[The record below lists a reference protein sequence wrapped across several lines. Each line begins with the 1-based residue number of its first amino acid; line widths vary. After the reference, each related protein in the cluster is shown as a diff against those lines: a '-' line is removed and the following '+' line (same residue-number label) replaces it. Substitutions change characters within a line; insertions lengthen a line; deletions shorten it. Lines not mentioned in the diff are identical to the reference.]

1 MAREKEP
8 EAPADIPSWLMTFS
22 DVITLLMTFFI
33 LLLTFATN
41 EKEKFERIQV
51 SMFGGGGATGM
62 VAEAEGPLDHDALLL
77 RERHR
82 SGRISQEGSE
92 IPPIHSDA
100 VFESL
105 SKGVAGLEN
114 DEMRELSTQHGVVI
128 PWSLFM
134 TSDGNISPLGQQHL
148 KMLAKHMRRQP
159 IDADFLVG
167 DTTQLAQAQQL
178 ASHLFEREGIQPGR
192 LGIGFDPDNSDKS
205 RFTIVLTRPLAGK
218 IHGD

>member
-1 MAREKEP
+1 MARVKEP

-41 EKEKFERIQV
+41 EPEKFERIQV

-62 VAEAEGPLDHDALLL
+62 AAEAEGPLDYDALLL
-77 RERHR
+77 RERQR
-82 SGRISQEGSE
+82 SGRISQVGSE
-92 IPPIHSDA
+92 MPPIHSDA
-100 VFESL
+100 VYETL
-105 SKGVAGLEN
+105 NKGVAGLEN

-148 KMLAKHMRRQP
+148 KMLAKHMRRH
-159 IDADFLVG
+159 VG
-167 DTTQLAQAQQL
+167 L
-178 ASHLFEREGIQPGR
+178 P
-192 LGIGFDPDNSDKS
+192 P
-205 RFTIVLTRPLAGK
+205 
-218 IHGD
+218 